1 MSHSAMSHR
10 MSHYDMFSH
19 MYMPALVCTAVA
31 LYFGGKTLQP
41 QVVWHHANLPVKTL
55 EQKVRF
61 VAGSSFK
68 LGKY

>member
-1 MSHSAMSHR
+1 
-10 MSHYDMFSH
+10 MFSH
-19 MYMPALVCTAVA
+19 MYMLALACPAVA

-41 QVVWHHANLPVKTL
+41 QVVWHLANLPVRTL